1 MIELVSSE
9 YAGGARDV
17 GGGGALISV
26 QENLV
31 YRRTSETACLKDLGE
46 NKGIWKEDTE
56 CHFKVN
62 LIKEGISA
70 GAGMGLPTERDFI
83 YTQQETSG

>member
-1 MIELVSSE
+1 M
-9 YAGGARDV
+9 GG
-17 GGGGALISV
+17 
-26 QENLV
+26 NLNQFTGEP
-31 YRRTSETACLKDLGE
+31 RETACLQDLGE

-70 GAGMGLPTERDFI
+70 GAGMGLPTERYFI

>member
-1 MIELVSSE
+1 MQARAQGL
-9 YAGGARDV
+9 GG
-17 GGGGALISV
+17 
-26 QENLV
+26 NLNQF
-31 YRRTSETACLKDLGE
+31 TGEPPETACLQDLGE

-70 GAGMGLPTERDFI
+70 GAGMGLPTGEIFYLYSAGNLGSENTLNIHCDM
-83 YTQQETSG
+83 